1 MLKSKS
7 YFMAL
12 ASLCGFFLYGCGGG
26 SSDSAPTPGPVTP
39 VNSAPV
45 AKAVLSHSNNNT
57 GGILKLD
64 ASESTDPEKDTLS
77 YNWQLLGPDGA
88 AVPLSNNTAV
98 KTEVTTTQAG
108 VYKAELKV
116 TDSKGLSNT
125 TQQSI
130 SISPAPVISMEIVG
144 VTSAQQGQLL
154 SYSAVLSSLELE
166 QPHYQW
172 QLEKKPELS
181 QTTPGQP
188 QGLTT
193 TLQPDVPGEYVLK
206 LTLTDSL
213 GKSLTAKLTLNV
225 SALTINAAPTAIIE
239 VEKNFIKINEKLQLS
254 ASKSSDP
261 ERAPLSYQWEILQS
275 PAGSVFSLSAPKAV
289 DTDFITNNAGTYLLQ
304 LTVSDG
310 EKSAQKQLNITAE
323 TNNQPPRAE
332 VISSAKKV
340 RPGDTVRLTA
350 KATDPEGDPLTY
362 QWKLGIKP
370 RDSQAKL
377 TATTAIET
385 DLTTDLEGEYVIWL
399 QAADGEKKSF
409 PRGVKIEAYLNFAP
423 EVTIQ
428 PFQPLVA
435 VGEARSLTA
444 VATDFEGSPLS
455 YLWTV
460 DKAPNG
466 AQVNLSQPTQAS
478 TDFSAN
484 LVGEYYL
491 MLVVTDNQ
499 GKASAPLKLM
509 LQVK

>member
-7 YFMAL
+7 FSITL
-12 ASLCGFFLYGCGGG
+12 ASLCVFFLYGCGGG
-26 SSDSAPTPGPVTP
+26 SSGQAPTPAPIP
-39 VNSAPV
+39 SVNSAPV
-45 AKAVLSHSNNNT
+45 AKALLSHSNNTT

-64 ASESTDPEKDTLS
+64 ASQSTDPEQDTLS
-77 YNWQLLGPDGA
+77 YHWQLLGPDGV
-88 AVPLSNNTAV
+88 AVSLSNNTAV
-98 KTEVTTTQAG
+98 KTEITTTQAG

-116 TDSKGLSNT
+116 TDSKGLNNT
-125 TQQSI
+125 TQESI
-130 SISPAPVISMEIVG
+130 SVSPAAVITMEIVG
-144 VTSAQQGQLL
+144 VTSALQGQLL
-154 SYSAVLSSLELE
+154 NYSALLSSLELE
-166 QPHYQW
+166 QPQYLW
-172 QLEKKPELS
+172 QLEKKPEGS
-181 QTTPGQP
+181 QTNPGQQ

-213 GKSLTAKLTLNV
+213 GTSLTAKLTLNV

-239 VEKNFIKINEKLQLS
+239 AEKNFIKINEKIQLS

-261 ERAPLSYQWEILQS
+261 ERSPLSYQWEILQS

-289 DTDFITNNAGTYLLQ
+289 DTDFITNSAGTYLLQ

-310 EKSAQKQLNITAE
+310 EKSAQRQLNITAD
-323 TNNQPPRAE
+323 TNNQPPRA
-332 VISSAKKV
+332 VVMSSAKKV

-350 KATDPEGDPLTY
+350 QATDPEGDALTY
-362 QWKLGIKP
+362 QWKLGVKP
-370 RDSQAKL
+370 KDSQAKL
-377 TATTAIET
+377 SAATAIET
-385 DLTTDLEGEYVIWL
+385 DLTTDLEGDYVIWL
-399 QAADGEKKSF
+399 QASDGEKKSF

-435 VGEARSLTA
+435 VGETRSLTA
-444 VATDFEGSPLS
+444 MATDFEGSPLS

-460 DKAPNG
+460 DKAPAG
-466 AQVNLSQPTQAS
+466 SQANLSTPTQAS
-478 TDFSAN
+478 TEFSAN
-484 LVGEYYL
+484 LVGDYYL

-499 GKASAPLKLM
+499 GKASGPHKLM